1 MFRGGGEVDGHDET
15 SLHRVVGSAGIV
27 DLPGRRR
34 ADAIPAGHVRPS
46 LFRGPPEREEVGM
59 DGQRAGAGGHEPGTN
74 GTAAIPPA
82 IQASWQ
88 RCSEVYGVAPD
99 TPPPDPS
106 ADSVAAAPRTVVSAA
121 RSLAAD
127 LTRTDGVVAVAAA
140 DGRVVAVFG
149 SSSAVALAG
158 AHQLAPGHDW
168 SESSRGTNAL
178 GTALLDGHAHVTGSE
193 HWRGD
198 LADWSGAGVAVG
210 DPDCPRPCAV
220 LAFLVHRRPLTALA
234 IARLHR
240 CAQELDYGL
249 CHRREDVLTEVAG
262 SLRPWAAADAG
273 PLAVIDR
280 RGRLVAANEV
290 GRAVLG
296 SRARAGALRLAACAE
311 DGCPIT
317 VQPIQHDGQLIG
329 TLLTTS
335 TDTPPAIEAAQAPVF
350 RVAGIH
356 GGHILLMAPAEIRV
370 AQAEGKIVWLLTDR
384 GRLRALNHTLSRLAT
399 RLAPHGFLRVHRHC
413 VVNLHRV
420 REIAP
425 TFHSG
430 FALVL
435 DGPDRETVAVSR
447 RHLVEVRRALGL

>member
-1 MFRGGGEVDGHDET
+1 
-15 SLHRVVGSAGIV
+15 
-27 DLPGRRR
+27 
-34 ADAIPAGHVRPS
+34 
-46 LFRGPPEREEVGM
+46 M
-59 DGQRAGAGGHEPGTN
+59 DGQSAGAGGHEPGTN
-74 GTAAIPPA
+74 GTAAIRPA

-88 RCSEVYGVAPD
+88 RCREVYGIAPD

-106 ADSVAAAPRTVVSAA
+106 PDSVAAAPRTVVSAA

-127 LTRTDGVVAVAAA
+127 ITRTEGVVAVAAG
-140 DGRVVAVFG
+140 DGRIVAVFG
-149 SSSAVALAG
+149 SRSAVALAG

-168 SESSRGTNAL
+168 SENSRGTNAL
-178 GTALLDGHAHVTGSE
+178 GTALLDGHAQVTGPE

-198 LADWSGAGVAVG
+198 LADWCGAGVAVA
-210 DPDCPRPCAV
+210 DPDRPRPCAV

-234 IARLHR
+234 IARLAC
-240 CAQELDYGL
+240 CAQELSHGL
-249 CHRREDVLTEVAG
+249 RRRRDDVLTELAG
-262 SLRPWAAADAG
+262 SLRPQAADDAG

-290 GRAVLG
+290 GHAVLG

-329 TLLTTS
+329 TLLTTR
-335 TDTPPAIEAAQAPVF
+335 TDSPPATEAAHAPVL
-350 RVAGIH
+350 RLAGIH

-370 AQAEGKIVWLLTDR
+370 AQAEGKTVWLLTDR
-384 GRLRALNHTLSRLAT
+384 GRLRALNHTLNRLET

-425 TFHSG
+425 TFHGG

-447 RHLVEVRRALGL
+447 RHLAEVRRALGL

>member
-1 MFRGGGEVDGHDET
+1 
-15 SLHRVVGSAGIV
+15 
-27 DLPGRRR
+27 
-34 ADAIPAGHVRPS
+34 
-46 LFRGPPEREEVGM
+46 M

-74 GTAAIPPA
+74 GTAAIQPA

-88 RCSEVYGVAPD
+88 RCREVYGVAPD

-106 ADSVAAAPRTVVSAA
+106 ADSVAAPSSVVSAA

-127 LTRTDGVVAVAAA
+127 ITRTDGVVAVAAG
-140 DGRVVAVFG
+140 DGRVAAVFG
-149 SSSAVALAG
+149 SRSAVALAG

-168 SESSRGTNAL
+168 SENSRGTNAL
-178 GTALLDGHAHVTGSE
+178 GTALLDGHAEVTGSE

-198 LADWSGAGVAVG
+198 LADWSGAGVAVAG
-210 DPDCPRPCAV
+210 PDCPRPCAV
-220 LAFLVHRRPLTALA
+220 LAFLVHRRPLPALA
-234 IARLHR
+234 IARLHC
-240 CAQELDYGL
+240 CAQELGL
-249 CHRREDVLTEVAG
+249 GLRRRHDDVLTELAG
-262 SLRPWAAADAG
+262 SLLPQAADDAG

-280 RGRLVAANEV
+280 RGRLVTANEV

-296 SRARAGALRLAACAE
+296 SSARAGALRLAACTE

-335 TDTPPAIEAAQAPVF
+335 TDSPPAIEAAQAPVF

-370 AQAEGKIVWLLTDR
+370 AQAEGKTVWLLTDR

-425 TFHSG
+425 TFHG
-430 FALVL
+430 RFALVL

-447 RHLVEVRRALGL
+447 RHLAEVRRALGL

>member
-1 MFRGGGEVDGHDET
+1 
-15 SLHRVVGSAGIV
+15 
-27 DLPGRRR
+27 
-34 ADAIPAGHVRPS
+34 
-46 LFRGPPEREEVGM
+46 M
-59 DGQRAGAGGHEPGTN
+59 DGQRAGVGGHEPGAN
-74 GTAAIPPA
+74 GIAAIPPA
-82 IQASWQ
+82 IQASWR
-88 RCSEVYGVAPD
+88 RCREVHGIAPG
-99 TPPPDPS
+99 TCPPDPS

-127 LTRTDGVVAVAAA
+127 LTRTDGVVAVAAG

-149 SSSAVALAG
+149 SSSALALAD

-168 SESSRGTNAL
+168 SEKSRGTNAL
-178 GTALLDGHAHVTGSE
+178 GTALLDGQAQVTGPE

-198 LADWSGAGVAVG
+198 LADWSGAGVAVA
-210 DPDCPRPCAV
+210 DPDRRRPCAV
-220 LAFLVHRRPLTALA
+220 LAFLVHRRPLPALA

-240 CAQELDYGL
+240 CAQELGHGL
-249 CHRREDVLTEVAG
+249 HRRRDDVLTELAG
-262 SLRPWAAADAG
+262 SLRPQAADDG

-317 VQPIQHDGQLIG
+317 VQPIQHDGQLVG
-329 TLLTTS
+329 TLVTTS
-335 TDTPPAIEAAQAPVF
+335 TDSPPATGAAQAPVF
-350 RVAGIH
+350 RLAGIH

-370 AQAEGKIVWLLTDR
+370 AQAEGKTVWLLTDR

-425 TFHSG
+425 TFHGG

-447 RHLVEVRRALGL
+447 RHLAEVRRALGL